1 MHLNYK
7 RFVKTKKLS
16 VKLIKTAI
24 LFIIEKKLE
33 FQRKL
38 LIYKIKDFWKSEAFF
53 LSCFKK
59 KNAIYYSNFF
69 IMLSVKKIPFVWI
82 FLRLLIL
89 PFLIIQCTIFP
100 KLNIVSNKKIKE
112 INYPCSISSSIPN
125 FYKKKIYWLR
135 EIYIPKKCFSSE
147 NSFKCS
153 WKMYLFSEII
163 ENNKTVKHL
172 CICVKQRKK
181 KRNNKFEQRT

>member
-38 LIYKIKDFWKSEAFF
+38 LIYKIKDFRKSEAFF

-69 IMLSVKKIPFVWI
+69 IMLSVKKIPFV
-82 FLRLLIL
+82 
-89 PFLIIQCTIFP
+89 
-100 KLNIVSNKKIKE
+100 
-112 INYPCSISSSIPN
+112 
-125 FYKKKIYWLR
+125 
-135 EIYIPKKCFSSE
+135 
-147 NSFKCS
+147 
-153 WKMYLFSEII
+153 
-163 ENNKTVKHL
+163 
-172 CICVKQRKK
+172 
-181 KRNNKFEQRT
+181 